1 MITTNSDELFKESE
15 KHIPGGVNSPVRAG
29 KAVGVT
35 PLIIKRA
42 DKGHIFDEDGNEF
55 IDFIGS
61 YGPMILGH
69 NNPIVKQA
77 IIQALEDSL
86 SFGAPTK
93 KELEMAMLIK
103 ELLPS
108 IEMLR
113 MVNSGT
119 EATMSAIRLARGYTK
134 RDKIVKFAG
143 NYHGHGDSLLVQ
155 AGSGIATQGISSS
168 SGVPDSIIENTLVL
182 NYNDKEQ
189 LEDLFKTSGKDI
201 AAVIVEVVSG
211 NMGVVPGNFDFMKR
225 LREITKEYGV
235 VLIVDEVMTG
245 FRVNIG
251 GAQKL
256 YNLEGD
262 LICLGKIIGGGMPIG
277 AFGGKK
283 EIMERLAPLGDVYQ
297 AGTLSGNPIAMAA
310 GLTTLKYLKDNPKVY
325 LYLEELGARL
335 ESGINLLIEKYK
347 IKATVNRVGSMM
359 TLFFTNTKVS
369 NFKEAKTSDEKAF
382 AIFYKEMLTLGVF
395 LPPSQYEAFFLSNE
409 HTLEDIDK
417 TLKCVEKAFEKII
430 EIYYN

>member
-1 MITTNSDELFKESE
+1 LVTTKSEELFRESE

-35 PLIIKRA
+35 PLVIKRA

-69 NNPIVKQA
+69 NNPIVKKA
-77 IIQALEDSL
+77 IIEALDDSL

-93 KELEMAMLIK
+93 KELEMAILIK
-103 ELLPS
+103 KLLPS
-108 IEMLR
+108 IEKLR

-119 EATMSAIRLARGYTK
+119 EATMSAIRLARGYTGK
-134 RDKIVKFAG
+134 DKIVKFSG

-168 SGVPDSIIENTLVL
+168 SGVPQSIIDNTLVL
-182 NYNDKEQ
+182 NYNDIDQME
-189 LEDLFKTSGKDI
+189 ELFKNSGKDI
-201 AAVIVEVVSG
+201 AAVIVELISG
-211 NMGVVPGNFDFMKR
+211 NMGVVPGNFDFIKR
-225 LREITKEYGV
+225 LRTITKEYGV

-256 YNLEGD
+256 YNIEGD

-283 EIMERLAPLGDVYQ
+283 EIMEKLAPLGDVYQ
-297 AGTLSGNPIAMAA
+297 AGTLSGNPIAMTA
-310 GLTTLKYLKDNPKVY
+310 GLTTLNYLKDNPKVY
-325 LYLEELGARL
+325 LYLEELGQRL
-335 ESGINLLIEKYK
+335 ENGINQLIKKYK
-347 IKATVNRVGSMM
+347 VKATVNRVGAMM
-359 TLFFTNTKVS
+359 TLFFTNTKVT
-369 NFKEAKTSDEKAF
+369 NFSQAKSSDEKAF
-382 AIFYKEMLTLGVF
+382 ARFYKGMLNLGVF
-395 LPPSQYEAFFLSNE
+395 FPPSQYEAFFLCNE
-409 HTLEDIDK
+409 HTIEDIDK
-417 TLKCVEKAFEKII
+417 TILCVEKVFKIL
-430 EIYYN
+430 YADN

>member
-1 MITTNSDELFKESE
+1 MITTNSEELFKESE

-55 IDFIGS
+55 IDFVGS

-69 NNPIVKQA
+69 NNQVVKKA
-77 IIQALEDSL
+77 ITLALDDSL

-93 KELEMAMLIK
+93 KELEMAILVK
-103 ELLPS
+103 GLLPS

-119 EATMSAIRLARGYTK
+119 EATMSAIRLARGYTG
-134 RDKIVKFAG
+134 RDKIVKFSG

-168 SGVPDSIIENTLVL
+168 SGVPNSIIEDTLVL
-182 NYNDKEQ
+182 NYNDIEQ
-189 LEDLFKTSGKDI
+189 MEALFKISGKDI
-201 AAVIVEVVSG
+201 AAVILELISG
-211 NMGVVPGNFDFMKR
+211 NMGVVPGNFDFIKR
-225 LREITKEYGV
+225 LREITKQYGV
-235 VLIVDEVMTG
+235 ILIVDEVMTG
-245 FRVNIG
+245 FRVNLG

-256 YNLEGD
+256 YNVEGD
-262 LICLGKIIGGGMPIG
+262 LVCLGKIIGGGMPIG

-283 EIMERLAPLGDVYQ
+283 EIMEKLAPLGDVYQ
-297 AGTLSGNPIAMAA
+297 AGTLSGNPIAITA
-310 GLTTLKYLKDNPKVY
+310 GITTLNYLKDNPKVY
-325 LYLEELGARL
+325 LYLEKLGEKL
-335 ESGINLLIEKYK
+335 EGGINDLIEKYK

-359 TLFFTNTKVS
+359 TLFFTQTKVT
-369 NFKEAKTSDEKAF
+369 NFSEAKTSDEKAF
-382 AIFYKEMLTLGVF
+382 ARFYKEMLSLGVF
-395 LPPSQYEAFFLSNE
+395 LPPSQYEAFFLCNE

-417 TLKCVEKAFEKII
+417 TILCVEKVFRKI
-430 EIYYN
+430 YTD

>member
-1 MITTNSDELFKESE
+1 LITTKSEELFKESE

-29 KAVGVT
+29 KAVGVS

-55 IDFIGS
+55 IDFVGS

-69 NNPIVKQA
+69 NSPMVKKA
-77 IIQALEDSL
+77 IIEALDDSL

-93 KELEMAMLIK
+93 KELEMAILVK
-103 ELLPS
+103 KLLPS

-134 RDKIVKFAG
+134 RDKIVKFSG
-143 NYHGHGDSLLVQ
+143 NYHGHGDSLLVE

-168 SGVPDSIIENTLVL
+168 SGVPDSITQNTLVL
-182 NYNDKEQ
+182 NYNDIVQ
-189 LEDLFKTSGKDI
+189 LEALFKTSGKDI
-201 AAVIVEVVSG
+201 AAVILELISG
-211 NMGVVPGNFDFMKR
+211 NMGVVPGNLDFIKR

-245 FRVNIG
+245 FRVNLG

-256 YNLEGD
+256 YNIEGD
-262 LICLGKIIGGGMPIG
+262 LVCLGKIIGGGMPIG

-283 EIMERLAPLGDVYQ
+283 EIMEKLSPLGDVYQ
-297 AGTLSGNPIAMAA
+297 AGTLSGNPIAMTA
-310 GLTTLKYLKDNPKVY
+310 GLTTLNYLKDNPKVY
-325 LYLEELGARL
+325 LHLEELGERL
-335 ESGINLLIEKYK
+335 ENGINLLIKKYQVS
-347 IKATVNRVGSMM
+347 ATVNRVGSMM
-359 TLFFTNTKVS
+359 TLFFTKTKVT

-382 AIFYKEMLTLGVF
+382 AKFYKGMLDLRIYF
-395 LPPSQYEAFFLSNE
+395 PPSQYEAFFICNQ
-409 HTLEDIDK
+409 HTIEDIDK
-417 TLKCVEKAFEKII
+417 TIQCTEKVFK
-430 EIYYN
+430 EIYTNKI

>member
-1 MITTNSDELFKESE
+1 MITIKSEELFKESE

-35 PLIIKRA
+35 PLIIRRA
-42 DKGHIFDEDGNEF
+42 DKAHIFDEDGNEF
-55 IDFIGS
+55 IDFVGS

-69 NNPIVKQA
+69 NNPIVKKA
-77 IIQALEDSL
+77 IVEALEDSL

-93 KELEMAMLIK
+93 KELEMAILVK

-119 EATMSAIRLARGYTK
+119 EATMSAIRLARGYTG
-134 RDKIVKFAG
+134 RDKIVKFSG

-168 SGVPDSIIENTLVL
+168 SGVPNSIIENTLVL
-182 NYNDKEQ
+182 NYNDTEQ
-189 LEDLFKTSGKDI
+189 LETLFKISGKDI
-201 AAVIVEVVSG
+201 AAVIVEVISG
-211 NMGVVPGNFDFMKR
+211 NMGVVPGKFDFMKR

-235 VLIVDEVMTG
+235 ILIVDEVMTG

-256 YNLEGD
+256 YEIEGD

-283 EIMERLAPLGDVYQ
+283 EIMEKLAPVGEVYQ
-297 AGTLSGNPIAMAA
+297 AGTLSGNPIAITA
-310 GLTTLKYLKDNPKVY
+310 GLTTLNYLKDNPKVY
-325 LYLEELGARL
+325 LYLEELGERL
-335 ESGINLLIEKYK
+335 ENGINLLIEKYK
-347 IKATVNRVGSMM
+347 IKAIVNRVGSMM
-359 TLFFTNTKVS
+359 TLFFTDIRVT
-369 NFKEAKTSDEKAF
+369 NFSEAKTSDEKVF
-382 AIFYKEMLTLGVF
+382 ARFYKEMLISGIYF
-395 LPPSQYEAFFLSNE
+395 PPSQYEAFFLSNE
-409 HTLEDIDK
+409 HTMSDIDK
-417 TLKCVEKAFEKII
+417 TLICIENAFKKINI
-430 EIYYN
+430 DTL

>member
-1 MITTNSDELFKESE
+1 MITIKSKELFKESE

-29 KAVGVT
+29 KAVGIS

-55 IDFIGS
+55 IDFVGS

-69 NNPIVKQA
+69 NNPIVKKA
-77 IIQALEDSL
+77 IIEALDDSL

-93 KELEMAMLIK
+93 KELKMAVLVK

-119 EATMSAIRLARGYTK
+119 EATMSSIRLARGYTG
-134 RDKIVKFAG
+134 RDKILKFSG

-168 SGVPDSIIENTLVL
+168 SGVPNSIIENTLVL
-182 NYNDKEQ
+182 TYNDIEQ
-189 LEDLFKTSGKDI
+189 LEALFKISGKDI
-201 AAVIVEVVSG
+201 AAVILELISG
-211 NMGVVPGNFDFMKR
+211 NMGVVPGDFDFIKR

-245 FRVNIG
+245 FRVNLG

-256 YNLEGD
+256 YNIEGD
-262 LICLGKIIGGGMPIG
+262 LVCLGKIIGGGMPIG
-277 AFGGKK
+277 AFGGKR
-283 EIMERLAPLGDVYQ
+283 EIMEKLAPLGDVYQ
-297 AGTLSGNPIAMAA
+297 AGTLSGNPIAITA
-310 GLTTLKYLKDNPKVY
+310 GLTTLNYLKDNPKVY
-325 LYLEELGARL
+325 LYLEKLGERL
-335 ESGINLLIEKYK
+335 ESGINLLIDKYK
-347 IKATVNRVGSMM
+347 VKATVNRVGSMM
-359 TLFFTNTKVS
+359 TLFFTETKVT
-369 NFKEAKTSDEKAF
+369 NFSEAKTSDEKVF
-382 AIFYKEMLTLGVF
+382 ARFYKEMLSLGIF

-417 TLKCVEKAFEKII
+417 TILCVETVFRKF
-430 EIYYN
+430 

>member
-1 MITTNSDELFKESE
+1 MITTNSDKLFKESE

-29 KAVGVT
+29 KAVGVN

-42 DKGHIFDEDGNEF
+42 DKGHIFDEDGNEL

-69 NNPIVKQA
+69 NNPIVKKE
-77 IIQALEDSL
+77 IVKALEDSL
-86 SFGAPTK
+86 SFGAATK
-93 KELEMAMLIK
+93 KELEMAVLIK

-134 RDKIVKFAG
+134 RDKIVKFVG

-182 NYNDKEQ
+182 NYNDFEQ
-189 LEDLFKTSGKDI
+189 LEELFKTSGKDI
-201 AAVIVEVVSG
+201 AAVIVELVSG

-245 FRVNIG
+245 FRVSIG

-256 YNLEGD
+256 YKIEGD

-283 EIMERLAPLGDVYQ
+283 EIMERLSPLGDVYQ
-297 AGTLSGNPIAMAA
+297 AGTLSGNPIAMTA
-310 GLTTLKYLKDNPKVY
+310 GITTLKYLKDNPKVY
-325 LYLEELGARL
+325 LYLEELGDRL
-335 ESGINLLIEKYK
+335 ENGINLLIDKYK
-347 IKATVNRVGSMM
+347 IDATVNRVGSMM
-359 TLFFTNTKVS
+359 TLFFTRTKVT
-369 NFKEAKTSDEKAF
+369 NFSEAKTSDEKAF
-382 AIFYKEMLTLGVF
+382 ARFYKEMLNLGLF
-395 LPPSQYEAFFLSNE
+395 FPPSQYEAFFLSNE
-409 HTLEDIDK
+409 HTIKDIDK
-417 TLKCVEKAFEKII
+417 TISCVEKVFEKMNRL
-430 EIYYN
+430 E